1 MRVRKDEAGNV
12 IAVENKT
19 AAPESGLYCARDSK
33 GVPVSEAGRVQDGV
47 KPAPAKPARRTEP
60 TAPAAKQE

>member
-33 GVPVSEAGRVQDGV
+33 GVPVSEAGRVQEGV
-47 KPAPAKPARRTEP
+47 KPAPAKAARRSEP